1 MKNGVLIPGADSATL
16 TLESVTMADAGIYSV
31 TISNP
36 RGTKASEKA
45 NLGIRQASTNL
56 ALSGTVTASA
66 FWENNPIVRP
76 ALVIDGSTFDSPTG
90 GSYWILPNLSK
101 GWWQVNLGKEF
112 TLGTIDI
119 YNTNN
124 GGGNDRA
131 TREFRLEILDAGAT
145 VVYSLADT
153 LPFTSYSSA
162 AFPTTPYTV
171 HLPASITGQYVKVYV
186 DGWYPT
192 RNDPFWPF
200 PLLPS
205 HNENEG
211 GGLNDVQVFGP

>member
-36 RGTKASEKA
+36 RGTKASEEA
-45 NLGIRQASTNL
+45 DLSIRQASTNL

-76 ALVIDGSTFDSPTG
+76 ALVIDGSTYDSPTG

-101 GWWQVNLGKEF
+101 GWWQVNLGQEF

-124 GGGNDRA
+124 GGGLMTLWQGRPNGRA
-131 TREFRLEILDAGAT
+131 WPRGKRPPELNPGQPSRL
-145 VVYSLADT
+145 
-153 LPFTSYSSA
+153 P
-162 AFPTTPYTV
+162 
-171 HLPASITGQYVKVYV
+171 
-186 DGWYPT
+186 
-192 RNDPFWPF
+192 
-200 PLLPS
+200 
-205 HNENEG
+205 
-211 GGLNDVQVFGP
+211 